1 MSGVLEGV
9 KILEMGHVVAVP
21 AAATTMAD
29 WGADVI
35 KVEPLT
41 GDMARGIGLPITAEE
56 IARAEKEY
64 GNIGWYFQFLNRG
77 KRGIALNLKTKEGQE
92 AFYKLVEWADIFM
105 TNYEVGTLEKLGAGY
120 NKLKGIK
127 PSLVYAVLTG
137 YGTVGPDK
145 DERGFDYAAAWAR
158 SGLMYMMAEPNG
170 TPPPQRGGM
179 MDRVVGAH
187 MVGGVL
193 AALLHRNKTGE
204 GQKIEF
210 SLYHTGVWTDAEDIQ
225 PALIGRDTLRHD
237 RTNARNPIWN
247 NYRTKDDQWFW
258 LANLQP
264 DLTWKGFCT
273 ALGRND
279 LLNNEKFNTIAARY
293 INSAELVKIIDEEM
307 AKKTRDEWEL
317 LFRKNEVIYGRVQS
331 PQEVIRDPQ
340 ALANDFFVPL
350 HHPEAPQVKVV
361 MTPVKFIQNPA
372 SVNKAAPEI
381 GQDTEE
387 ILLNLDYSWE
397 DIAVLKEKNV
407 IL

>member
-9 KILEMGHVVAVP
+9 KVLEMGHVVAVP
-21 AAATTMAD
+21 AAAATMAD

-56 IARAEKEY
+56 IAKAEKDY

-77 KRGIALNLKTKEGQE
+77 KRGIALNLKTKEGRD
-92 AFYKLVEWADIFM
+92 AFYKLVEWAEIFM

-120 NKLKGIK
+120 DTLKKIN

-193 AALLHRNKTGE
+193 AALLHKNKTGK
-204 GQKIEF
+204 GQKLEF
-210 SLYHTGVWTDAEDIQ
+210 SLYQTGVWTDAEDIQ
-225 PALIGRDTLRHD
+225 PALLGREPMRHD
-237 RTNARNPIWN
+237 RTQARNPIWN
-247 NYRTKDDQWFW
+247 NYRTKDDRWFW

-264 DLTWKGFCT
+264 DLTWSGFLK
-273 ALGRND
+273 AIGRPELESD
-279 LLNNEKFNTIAARY
+279 ERFNTIATRY
-293 INSAELVKIIDEEM
+293 ANSPELVKIIDAEM
-307 AKKTRDEWEL
+307 AKKTQAEWEV
-317 LFRKNEVIYGRVQS
+317 LFRQHNVIYGRVQS
-331 PQEVIRDPQ
+331 PQEVIKDPQ

-350 HHPEAPQVKVV
+350 HHPTATNVKVV
-361 MTPVKFIQNPA
+361 ATPVKFIENPA
-372 SVNKAAPEI
+372 KVTRSAPEI

-387 ILLNLDYSWE
+387 ILLNLNYSWE
-397 DIAVLKEKNV
+397 DIAMLKEKGI